1 MCVISGLYQPTMQ
14 VNIHN
19 QCSDFKLVNRGYLS
33 DGTAWNGY
41 PYWKV
46 DTDRMMPLDLQV
58 SLATFKGVLTYGLQ
72 RKHSNHRHVYSN
84 IRLFVI

>member
-1 MCVISGLYQPTMQ
+1 
-14 VNIHN
+14 
-19 QCSDFKLVNRGYLS
+19 
-33 DGTAWNGY
+33 
-41 PYWKV
+41 
-46 DTDRMMPLDLQV
+46 MMPLDLQV